1 MCGTLNSAANNCLI
15 HPCCMLYLH
24 PLTRDTGGGDGLFA
38 VRDIQPDT
46 VISFYHGE
54 LIGPGQNSDNPCTG
68 RRDIGGS
75 VEMFLSGILIKTES
89 ECRLMTAGPR
99 VTPGPRLHDLHGLGA
114 GPRLALGGCPRQVPG
129 HQGLLCFPCTQG
141 ISYYVKMGKIPYTLL
156 GVWP

>member
-1 MCGTLNSAANNCLI
+1 
-15 HPCCMLYLH
+15 MLYLH
-24 PLTRDTGGGDGLFA
+24 PLTRDAGGGDGLFA

-89 ECRLMTAGPR
+89 EGI
-99 VTPGPRLHDLHGLGA
+99 VTMPTDD
-114 GPRLALGGCPRQVPG
+114 
-129 HQGLLCFPCTQG
+129 
-141 ISYYVKMGKIPYTLL
+141 S
-156 GVWP
+156 WPACHARPQTT